1 MGSED
6 QPKRPFLSGLRDS
19 LGLPAI
25 GLVAALTGYGVMA
38 REAGLDLLVTLVSVA
53 TVWAMPP
60 LMAFVE
66 LFAAGASPWIVLV
79 TLVAIGFRNLPMA
92 VSAIPMIR
100 ERPGFRWSQ
109 VLMAQLLSPTS
120 WVQITVVGRRLKP
133 ADRMPYY
140 VAFSLI
146 LLVCG
151 MLGAWIGY
159 AFTDGLHPAI
169 GLSLLLLT
177 PLFVMLTM
185 ATSPKLSSRLA
196 LVIGGVGVPVLMQ
209 WDSELG
215 LVLGGLV
222 CGTLGFLLTRAIERI
237 RREGKP

>member
-1 MGSED
+1 MAPED
-6 QPKRPFLSGLRDS
+6 KPKRPFLSGLKDS

-25 GLVAALTGYGVMA
+25 GLLAALTGYGVMA

-66 LFAAGASPWIVLV
+66 LFAAGASPWIVLI
-79 TLVAIGFRNLPMA
+79 TMVAIGFRNLPMA

-100 ERPGFRWSQ
+100 ERPGFRWSH

-146 LLVCG
+146 LLSCG
-151 MLGAWIGY
+151 MLGTWIGY
-159 AFTDGLHPAI
+159 AFTEGLHPAI

-196 LVIGGVGVPVLMQ
+196 LVIGGAGVPLFML

-215 LVLGGLV
+215 LIVGGLV
-222 CGTLGFLLTRAIERI
+222 CGTLGFWLTRMVNRPRKDA
-237 RREGKP
+237 GS